1 MIGND
6 YELIKNRAGAPCR
19 VDLVIYMRIR
29 DIECLQDAPSLS
41 TNNREC
47 LSAQSVLKVFAS
59 KPLSVTHVA
68 RGLILKNV

>member
-1 MIGND
+1 SKTS
-6 YELIKNRAGAPCR
+6 IKTITNLSDTNCLEVHGAS
-19 VDLVIYMRIR
+19 L
-29 DIECLQDAPSLS
+29 LQDAPSLS

-68 RGLILKNV
+68 RGLILQNV